1 MDFPKTSFHENELNG
16 VIHIE
21 QTQLYQKLIHMKSEL
36 AKYKAQV
43 EDYENNYHYSQLR
56 KLKQANA
63 KLIEENNSLS
73 IQIDNTTQKME
84 ELLRNYQLQV
94 GKNQQLEKEHN
105 DTSSRLKK
113 DIETLASK
121 NQKFT
126 QVISSLTEN
135 QSSLEAIN
143 NELKE
148 ELLSLKK
155 EMDQKQSLINEIQ
168 LKHSNLQKENQKN
181 LAELRDYQTSHQEIS
196 LQYENI
202 NLEKQ
207 QLDTKLAELINST
220 NVEKQML
227 EKELESKDTFIE
239 QQRKNIKQLEQQI
252 NKLDKENLEQKN
264 KSDGLKKIITKHN
277 EEKLE
282 LISNTKQL
290 HEQFNLLK
298 EGNEQIINLIL
309 ETKND
314 KDQESV
320 MKKMINSIKDEITA
334 LKSGQNEIA
343 ENIRKFQNDIETF
356 LPTFELITSAD
367 DETMLLIQIET
378 QIKKL
383 IRESFDYEVKLE
395 SQYMTLHNLE
405 RSLLE
410 MNEELMKIENNKSD
424 DHQF

>member
-1 MDFPKTSFHENELNG
+1 
-16 VIHIE
+16 
-21 QTQLYQKLIHMKSEL
+21 MKSEL

-56 KLKQANA
+56 KLKLANA

-73 IQIDNTTQKME
+73 IQLDNTTQKME

-94 GKNQQLEKEHN
+94 GKNQQLEKEYN
-105 DTSSRLKK
+105 DTSTRFKK

-121 NQKFT
+121 NQNFT
-126 QVISSLTEN
+126 QTISTLTEN
-135 QSSLEAIN
+135 QSNLEAIN

-148 ELLSLKK
+148 ELLSLKN
-155 EMDQKQSLINEIQ
+155 EIDQKQSLINEIQ

-181 LAELRDYQTSHQEIS
+181 LAELRDYQTSHKEMS

-202 NLEKQ
+202 NLEKE
-207 QLDTKLAELINST
+207 QLEIKLAELLNST
-220 NVEKQML
+220 NVKKQKL

-239 QQRKNIKQLEQQI
+239 QQRNKITLLDQQI
-252 NKLDKENLEQKN
+252 NKLDKEILEQKN
-264 KSDGLKKIITKHN
+264 KSDDLKKMIAN
-277 EEKLE
+277 LNDEKLE

-290 HEQFNLLK
+290 HEQFKLLK
-298 EGNEQIINLIL
+298 EGNEQIINLLL

-314 KDQESV
+314 KNQENV
-320 MKKMINSIKDEITA
+320 LEKMINSIKAEIIA

-343 ENIRKFQNDIETF
+343 ENIKKFQNDIETF
-356 LPTFELITSAD
+356 LPTFELITSAN
-367 DETMLLIQIET
+367 DETMILIQIET

-395 SQYMTLHNLE
+395 SQYMTLHNVE

-410 MNEELMKIENNKSD
+410 MTKDLTIIENNNGNDPK
-424 DHQF
+424 F

>member
-1 MDFPKTSFHENELNG
+1 M
-16 VIHIE
+16 IHIE
-21 QTQLYQKLIHMKSEL
+21 NTQLHQKLIHMKSEL

-56 KLKQANA
+56 KLKLANA

-73 IQIDNTTQKME
+73 IQLDNTTQKME

-94 GKNQQLEKEHN
+94 GKNQQLEKEYN
-105 DTSSRLKK
+105 DTSTRFKK

-121 NQKFT
+121 NQNFT
-126 QVISSLTEN
+126 QTISTLTEN
-135 QSSLEAIN
+135 QSNLEAIN

-148 ELLSLKK
+148 ELLSLKN
-155 EMDQKQSLINEIQ
+155 EIDQKQSLINEIQ

-181 LAELRDYQTSHQEIS
+181 LAELRDYQTSHKEMS

-202 NLEKQ
+202 NLEKE
-207 QLDTKLAELINST
+207 QLEIKLAELLNST
-220 NVEKQML
+220 NVKKQKL

-239 QQRKNIKQLEQQI
+239 QQRNKITLLDQQI
-252 NKLDKENLEQKN
+252 NKLDKEILEQKN
-264 KSDGLKKIITKHN
+264 KSDDLKKMIAN
-277 EEKLE
+277 LNDEKLE

-290 HEQFNLLK
+290 HEQFKLLK
-298 EGNEQIINLIL
+298 EGNEQIINLLL

-314 KDQESV
+314 KNQENV
-320 MKKMINSIKDEITA
+320 LEKMINSIKAEIIA

-343 ENIRKFQNDIETF
+343 ENIKKFQNDIETF
-356 LPTFELITSAD
+356 LPTFELITSAN
-367 DETMLLIQIET
+367 DETMILIQIET

-395 SQYMTLHNLE
+395 SQYMTLHNVE

-410 MNEELMKIENNKSD
+410 MTKDLTIIENNNGNDPK
-424 DHQF
+424 F